1 MGNSVPIAA
10 HAPHTTGTKCC
21 DQLLT
26 SVKSLHCWHGGGEE
40 GLAVTRKKSIAS
52 SELLFNS
59 STFLLPVLEL
69 FASTLFLKVNGSQ
82 KKSITSKSVVGR
94 SGLIYHL
101 PCFSSLTVRSILL
114 FPWKK
119 CEVWAS
125 PSSFFFSPPKVLAH
139 PAPTW
144 KMKPSDFC
152 PYWAL
157 WPRPKI
163 IVCARITSILR
174 MPRKVGLSSGS
185 LLLPTLQ
192 DKCVRFH

>member
-1 MGNSVPIAA
+1 MVAGRR
-10 HAPHTTGTKCC
+10 GW
-21 DQLLT
+21 Q
-26 SVKSLHCWHGGGEE
+26 SLEKN
-40 GLAVTRKKSIAS
+40 L
-52 SELLFNS
+52 
-59 STFLLPVLEL
+59 LLPL
-69 FASTLFLKVNGSQ
+69 SYY
-82 KKSITSKSVVGR
+82 
-94 SGLIYHL
+94 LIL
-101 PCFSSLTVRSILL
+101 PLSCCQCWSSLQAHCSWRWMEAKRKASPPTVLL
-114 FPWKK
+114 EGVALFTTFRVSHHWLLDPSCYSPGNK

-125 PSSFFFSPPKVLAH
+125 PSSFFFFPPKVLAH
-139 PAPTW
+139 PASTW

-163 IVCARITSILR
+163 IVCARVTSILR